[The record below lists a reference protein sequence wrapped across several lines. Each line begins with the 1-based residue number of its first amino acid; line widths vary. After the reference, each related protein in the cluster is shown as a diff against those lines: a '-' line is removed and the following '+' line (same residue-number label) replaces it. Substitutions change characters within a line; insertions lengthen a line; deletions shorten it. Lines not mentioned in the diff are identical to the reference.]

1 MSVHEAQFLERA
13 LLAVSPEGIIEWVV
27 PDVDPSQIQDV
38 ALQQGVVV
46 DDSVDVYELKY
57 GEWLM
62 PGFVDTHTVNYFS
75 SSFFSL
81 FRIDMRM

>member
-1 MSVHEAQFLERA
+1 MSIHEAQFLERA

-38 ALQQGVVV
+38 ALQQGVVL
-46 DDSVDVYELKY
+46 DESVDVHELKY

-62 PGFVDTHTVNYFS
+62 PGFIDTHTV
-75 SSFFSL
+75 SFFL
-81 FRIDMRM
+81 F